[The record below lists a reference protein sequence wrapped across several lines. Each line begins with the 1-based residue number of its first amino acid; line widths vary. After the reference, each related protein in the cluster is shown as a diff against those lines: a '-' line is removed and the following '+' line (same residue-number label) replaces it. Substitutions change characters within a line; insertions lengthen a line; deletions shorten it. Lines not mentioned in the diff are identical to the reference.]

1 VEGEEEVNTAERT
14 LYLAGASHNY
24 IYKLRRKHP
33 DHEWTAEEQSD
44 GKSTIYVTLDLT
56 STDDPWCPRRR
67 GPSPDPR
74 LPAEPLLR
82 QLELRFPGEATEAAL
97 ADWIG
102 AHRSTIRRW
111 KAEGIL
117 FPVAERHAEALDLH
131 VLNIWPDAYGDLDRE
146 GAPMWVLDTEEEAA

>member
-1 VEGEEEVNTAERT
+1 MNAAERIV
-14 LYLAGASHNY
+14 YLDGASHNY

-33 DHEWTAEEQSD
+33 DHGWTAEDRAD
-44 GKSTIYVTLDLT
+44 GKTTIYVTLNPT
-56 STDDPWCPRRR
+56 SPDDPWCIRRR
-67 GPSPDPR
+67 GPSPERR

-82 QLELRFPGEATEAAL
+82 QLELRFPGEPTEVAI

-117 FPVAERHAEALDLH
+117 APVAERHAEALDMH
-131 VLNIWPDAYGDLDRE
+131 VLNIWPDAYDDIELED
-146 GAPMWVLDTEEEAA
+146 AA

>member
-1 VEGEEEVNTAERT
+1 VNTDERT

-33 DHEWTAEEQSD
+33 DHVWTAEELPD
-44 GKSTIYVTLDLT
+44 GKSTIYVTLDPT
-56 STDDPWCPRRR
+56 STDDPWCIRRR

-74 LPAEPLLR
+74 FPAEPLLR
-82 QLELRFPGEATEAAL
+82 QLQLRFPGEPNEVSI

-102 AHRSTIRRW
+102 VHRSTIRRW

-117 FPVAERHAEALDLH
+117 APVAERHAEALDLH
-131 VLNIWPDAYGDLDRE
+131 VLNIWPDAYDDI
-146 GAPMWVLDTEEEAA
+146 DTEEVAA